1 MEYIEGIK
9 VSDIAMLDQK
19 GYDRKMIASRGA
31 NLMLEQI
38 FDNGFFHA
46 DPHPGNV
53 WILPG
58 NVICYLDFGM
68 MGHVNRQSRIN
79 FANMLNGYVSRDES
93 KITDAILKIV
103 EWEEEP
109 DRYALEK
116 DIATFMGLHFYKSLK
131 EIRLGALL
139 HEFLGLFVRHQLRM
153 PPDIFL
159 MVKAL
164 TEIEGIGLLMDPDF
178 DMSEKVAAFIK
189 KIQTERMQPKRL
201 LSEFVETGGALI
213 EHLKAI
219 PEDLHDILTQI
230 KQGKSRVRFEHRGLE
245 NFIFEMDRSSNRIAF
260 SLIIAAIIIGSS
272 LIITADLGPH
282 LLGFSLL
289 GLVGYTIAGF
299 LGIWLL
305 ISIFRSGKL

>member
-1 MEYIEGIK
+1 
-9 VSDIAMLDQK
+9 MLDQE
-19 GYDRKMIASRGA
+19 GYDRKIIASRGA
-31 NLMLEQI
+31 DLMLEQI
-38 FDNGFFHA
+38 FNNGFFHA

-68 MGHVNRQSRIN
+68 MGHVTRQSRIN
-79 FANMLNGYVSRDES
+79 FANMLNGYVLRDEA
-93 KITDAILKIV
+93 KITDAVLKIV

-139 HEFLGLFVRHQLRM
+139 YEFLGLFVRHQLRL

-164 TEIEGIGLLMDPDF
+164 TQVEGTGLLMNPDF

-189 KIQTERMQPKRL
+189 QVQMERMQPKRL
-201 LSEFVETGGALI
+201 LSEFVESGGELFQHVK
-213 EHLKAI
+213 EI
-219 PEDLHDILTQI
+219 PEALHDILIQM
-230 KQGKSRVRFEHRGLE
+230 KQGKSRIRFEHRGLE

-260 SLIIAAIIIGSS
+260 SLIIAAIIVGSS
-272 LIITADLGPH
+272 LIITTNMGPH
-282 LLGFSLL
+282 LFGFSFL
-289 GLVGYTIAGF
+289 GLLGYTIAGF
-299 LGIWLL
+299 LGLWLL